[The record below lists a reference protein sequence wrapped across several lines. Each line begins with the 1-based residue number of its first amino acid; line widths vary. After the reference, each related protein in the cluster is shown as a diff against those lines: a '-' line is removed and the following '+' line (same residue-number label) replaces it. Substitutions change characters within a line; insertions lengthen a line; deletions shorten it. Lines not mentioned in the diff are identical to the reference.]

1 MRPLFQHGIGPHRFS
16 KILRILH
23 KERYDEL
30 QLQYYSTV
38 HEKANS
44 TAGRFYFPG
53 GAKDIVRFSS
63 FGDPDQY
70 GGYVPSASYVSH
82 VYSSIIEQLRP
93 FMDQHTSMLDGVVL
107 KGDHSFKVI
116 KHMGKINGISTF
128 LALYTVLNEYE
139 EIRLQVI
146 AHTKALSHLAP
157 SFNSMIDTYKKL
169 NFEMPKLFYTDNVAG
184 DKQFLEKVI
193 PSLLDNVEHVHP
205 PMRYLV
211 TLNDLTSLSVAS
223 LPENI
228 QVSISSDSVDIDS
241 SCAVIL

>member
-1 MRPLFQHGIGPHRFS
+1 
-16 KILRILH
+16 
-23 KERYDEL
+23 
-30 QLQYYSTV
+30 
-38 HEKANS
+38 
-44 TAGRFYFPG
+44 
-53 GAKDIVRFSS
+53 
-63 FGDPDQY
+63 
-70 GGYVPSASYVSH
+70 
-82 VYSSIIEQLRP
+82 
-93 FMDQHTSMLDGVVL
+93 
-107 KGDHSFKVI
+107 
-116 KHMGKINGISTF
+116 MGKINGISTF

-211 TLNDLTSLSVAS
+211 TLNDLTSLPVAS